1 MTREVPFLGEAV
13 YAPSLPATVRV
24 PSKFGDFGDPRQLFA
39 EGFLVD
45 PMTPFNN
52 PSIIIRDELGR
63 VVFKL
68 EIKWAADFLHT
79 IVVMSEL
86 NKVSI

>member
-1 MTREVPFLGEAV
+1 MVN
-13 YAPSLPATVRV
+13 
-24 PSKFGDFGDPRQLFA
+24 
-39 EGFLVD
+39 
-45 PMTPFNN
+45 PMAPFNN

-79 IVVMSEL
+79 IVVKSEL